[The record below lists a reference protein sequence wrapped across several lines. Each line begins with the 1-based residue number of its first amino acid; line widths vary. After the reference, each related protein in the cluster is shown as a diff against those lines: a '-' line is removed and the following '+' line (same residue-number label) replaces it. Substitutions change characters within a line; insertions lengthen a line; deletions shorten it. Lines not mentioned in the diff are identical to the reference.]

1 MSRGT
6 IVAAGILLALQTGL
20 FALLATG
27 WLGDYDSS
35 TLALIVYFLAGTW
48 FFAVGA
54 ALIVSASLLRWLINR
69 PNDRR

>member
-1 MSRGT
+1 MLT
-6 IVAAGILLALQTGL
+6 LQAGL

-35 TLALIVYFLAGTW
+35 IFALIVYFLAGTW

-54 ALIVSASLLRWLINR
+54 ALIVGVSLLRWFINR
-69 PNDRR
+69 PYDGW